1 MLAKDRPLL
10 EMRGI
15 SKVFPGVQALD
26 NVDFDLY
33 SGEVHVLVGENGAGK
48 STLMKILSGAYERD
62 AGEIVIDG
70 EVQTHWNPAV
80 AKTRGI
86 AMVYQEFT
94 LVPYRSVAEN
104 IFLGRERTR
113 AGFFLDKRVMHQEA
127 YSLMES
133 IGVPVDTRLPVMELG
148 VAQQQM
154 VEIAKAL
161 SQDARILVLDEP
173 TSALT
178 VREIEQLFDTIR
190 RLKARGVGIIYISH
204 RLEELFIIGDR
215 VTVLRD
221 GQRIGTRQVA
231 ETNADEVIKMMVG
244 REIKDLFPRRYCQ
257 PGEVALR
264 VQGLCTHDKLRDVSF
279 EVRFGEIVG
288 LAGLVGSGRTETAR
302 AIFGL
307 DPRTAGTI
315 EVMGKKVDHID
326 PPRAVDMGIGLL
338 PEDRKRDGIFP
349 ILPLQTNVVMA
360 SLRQLFPRGILSPKK
375 EQSTAGRY
383 VKQLRVS
390 PPDLD
395 REVQYLSGGNQQKVV
410 VAKWLCTG
418 PRILIFDEPTR
429 GIDVGAKAEIHAFM
443 DELANEGNAILMI
456 SSELPEI
463 LGMSD
468 RIYVMHEGTIA
479 GEFPRGTDAEE
490 IIRCAMGAKAC
501 K

>member
-1 MLAKDRPLL
+1 MLEKARPLL

-15 SKVFPGVQALD
+15 SKAFPGVQALD
-26 NVDFDLY
+26 NVDLDLY
-33 SGEVHVLVGENGAGK
+33 PGEVHVLVGENGAGK
-48 STLMKILSGAYERD
+48 STLMKILAGAYERD
-62 AGEIVIDG
+62 AGEIIING
-70 EVQTHWNPAV
+70 EVQTHWNPAM
-80 AKTRGI
+80 AKARGI

-113 AGFFLDKRVMHQEA
+113 AGFFLDKRVMHEEA
-127 YSLMES
+127 YKLMES
-133 IGVPVDTRLPVMELG
+133 MGVPIDTHLPVMELG

-161 SQDARILVLDEP
+161 SQEARILVLDEP

-178 VREIEQLFDTIR
+178 VREIEQLFETIR
-190 RLKARGVGIIYISH
+190 RLKGRGVGIIYISH
-204 RLEELFIIGDR
+204 RLEELFVIGDR

-264 VQGLCTHDKLRDVSF
+264 VQGLCTRDKLRDVSF

-307 DPRTAGTI
+307 DARTAGTI

-360 SLRQLFPRGILSPKK
+360 SLKQLFPQGILSPKK
-375 EQSTAGRY
+375 ERTTADRY
-383 VKQLRVS
+383 VMQLRVS

-443 DELANEGNAILMI
+443 DQLANEGNAILMI

-479 GEFPRGTDAEE
+479 GEFPRGADAEE

>member
-1 MLAKDRPLL
+1 
-10 EMRGI
+10 MRGI
-15 SKVFPGVQALD
+15 SKSFPGVQALD

-33 SGEVHVLVGENGAGK
+33 PGEVHVLVGENGAGK
-48 STLMKILSGAYERD
+48 STLMKILAGAYARD
-62 AGEIVIDG
+62 GGEIVING
-70 EVQTHWNPAV
+70 VSQTNWDPAM
-80 AKTRGI
+80 AKACGI

-94 LVPYRSVAEN
+94 LVPYRDVAEN
-104 IFLGRERTR
+104 IFLGREKIR
-113 AGFFLDKRVMHQEA
+113 AGFFLDKRTMHREA
-127 YSLMES
+127 YNLMDS
-133 IGVPVDTRLPVMELG
+133 MGVPIDTRSPVMTLG

-161 SQDARILVLDEP
+161 SQEARILVLDEP

-178 VREIEQLFDTIR
+178 VREIEQLFDAIR
-190 RLKARGVGIIYISH
+190 RLKEHGVGIVYISH

-221 GQRIGTRQVA
+221 GQRIGTRKVSD
-231 ETNADEVIKMMVG
+231 TNANEIIKMMVG
-244 REIKDLFPRRYCQ
+244 REIKDLFPRHYCQ

-264 VQGLCTHDKLRDVSF
+264 VQDLCTHDKLRHVSF

-307 DPRTAGTI
+307 DPYSAGTI
-315 EVMGKKVDHID
+315 EIMGKKVDHID

-360 SLRQLFPRGILSPKK
+360 SLRHLFPQGILHPRK
-375 EQSTAGRY
+375 EQLEAGKY
-383 VKQLRVS
+383 VRMLRVS

-410 VAKWLCTG
+410 VAKWLCKG
-418 PRILIFDEPTR
+418 PRIFIFDEPTR
-429 GIDVGAKAEIHAFM
+429 GIDVGSKAEIHAFM
-443 DELANEGNAILMI
+443 DQLANEGNAILMI

-468 RIYVMHEGTIA
+468 RIYVMHEGSIA
-479 GEFPRGTDAEE
+479 GEFSRGAKAEE

-501 K
+501 E